1 MTGGAHCAIGGSE
14 NDFLVTST
22 LASQAPPAVGRAL
35 GLGLAGYL
43 GSKRFDKG
51 AVSVVSVGDG
61 SVNNAHFMSAV
72 NLAEYASFRNV
83 KCPVLFVVTDNG
95 LCISLKTGGWTSRYA
110 RQRLGGVERF
120 GCDGRDLF
128 SVRETARRALAYV
141 RETSKPGL
149 VLYER
154 VPRRFGHAAPDFGR
168 QFTYRSPA
176 EIQASIEDDPVAYA
190 CWEAIAAGS
199 ATGPEL
205 ADLFDDVG
213 ARTEAAFDRA
223 LTEPKLEAVG
233 RQGLVS
239 RNSAPLWPVPAF
251 VAPEQQQKKQAAPAA
266 PAGQPPR
273 DVMRK
278 HMTRVLEEVL
288 AANPLAVYIGEDVEH
303 GGYYLVSEGLKK
315 KFPVRVAD
323 FPPDETALVGVAMG
337 YSQSG
342 LTPICEIPYAKYLDC
357 AFDMYEEAAFMNF
370 FSVGKQRNGMLVRL
384 QGFGRGVFGGNFHTH
399 NVIHIPP
406 GVDCVCFSNGRD
418 YARGIRHAFRQ
429 AQAGRVVMSVD
440 STHLLNHRHVLG
452 ADYAWETEYPDERA
466 TEDPFLPFEEVRV
479 YRQGVRAGGDFGVR
493 GPADA
498 ARAADPARRLA
509 IVTYGDGVVS
519 ALQARA
525 ALPDGAGSSID
536 VIDVPYLSSVPA
548 GLDAL
553 LRNYSSLV
561 IADICKEGTGPVEA
575 FIPRLRASG
584 ALPSNWI
591 SVAAARTYNPLGSA
605 ITFTGQQDIED
616 AVAKIMKQ

>member
-1 MTGGAHCAIGGSE
+1 MG
-14 NDFLVTST
+14 
-22 LASQAPPAVGRAL
+22 L
-35 GLGLAGYL
+35 GLGGYL
-43 GSKRFDKG
+43 GSRRFDKG

-72 NLAEYASFRNV
+72 NLAEYAQFKNV

-95 LCISLKTGGWTSRYA
+95 LCISLKTGGWTA
-110 RQRLGGVERF
+110 RFAKQRLGGIERF
-120 GCDGRDLF
+120 GCDGRDLA
-128 SVRETARRALAYV
+128 SVRDTAHRALAHV
-141 RETSKPGL
+141 RETSRPGL
-149 VLYER
+149 VLFEK

-168 QFTYRSPA
+168 QFTYRSQA

-190 CWEAIAAGS
+190 CWEAVAAGAAS
-199 ATGPEL
+199 GPEL
-205 ADLFDDVG
+205 ADLFDDIG
-213 ARTEAAFDRA
+213 ARTEAAFDKA
-223 LTEPKLEAVG
+223 LTEPKLEAIG
-233 RQGLVS
+233 RSGLVS

-251 VAPEQQQKKQAAPAA
+251 QPQQQQPPAAAAPAA
-266 PAGQPPR
+266 AAAAASPAKPVAPPASAR

-278 HMTRVLEEVL
+278 HMTRVLEEIL
-288 AANPLAVYIGEDVEH
+288 GANPLAVYVGEDVEH
-303 GGYYLVSEGLKK
+303 GGYYLVTEGLKK
-315 KFPVRVAD
+315 RFPVRVSD

-370 FSVGKQRNGMLVRL
+370 FSVGKQSNGMVVRL

-452 ADYAWETEYPDERA
+452 TDYAWETEYPELTA
-466 TEDPFLPFEEVRV
+466 GEDPYLPFDEVRV
-479 YRQGVRAGGDFGVR
+479 YRDSDRAGGDFGVR

-498 ARAADPARRLA
+498 AKAAGGAGRLA

-525 ALPDGAGSSID
+525 ALAAAGVISRASVD

-553 LRNYSSLV
+553 LRNYASLV

-575 FIPRLRASG
+575 FIPRLKSSG
-584 ALPSNWI
+584 ALPKNWASI
-591 SVAAARTYNPLGSA
+591 AAARTYNPLGSA
-605 ITFTGQQDIED
+605 ITFTNQQDIED
-616 AVAKIMKQ
+616 AVKSVLHSSC